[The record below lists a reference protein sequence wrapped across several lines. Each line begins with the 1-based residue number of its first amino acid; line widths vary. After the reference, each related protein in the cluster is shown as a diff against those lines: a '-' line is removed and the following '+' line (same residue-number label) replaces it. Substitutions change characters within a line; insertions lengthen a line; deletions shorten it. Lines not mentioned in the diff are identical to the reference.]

1 MGIDLFCQVTIAR
14 MRENGLRLISK
25 GLEWILGKF
34 SLWKGMSIVEWSS
47 LDVLERCLNVVLGNM
62 VYWWIMLG
70 LCMFQ
75 VQY

>member
-25 GLEWILGKF
+25 GLERILEKF